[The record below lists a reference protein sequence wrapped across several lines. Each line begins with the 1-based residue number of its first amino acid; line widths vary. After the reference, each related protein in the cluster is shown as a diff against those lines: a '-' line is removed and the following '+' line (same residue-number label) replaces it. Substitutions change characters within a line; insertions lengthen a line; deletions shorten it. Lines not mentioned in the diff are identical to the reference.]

1 MLNTKLWL
9 PTLLPAGLGGGYFL
23 AVSDL
28 YSEGGMPGLQGPEPQ
43 PAILESVAEAD
54 DGLDMATGTAERESA
69 PEPERIRSHFP
80 ETWLWDAF
88 ELGFVF
94 YILDCLN
101 FISLHGLHA
110 KSGDSGL
117 NTLQPRTFYIE
128 DLLFVYKKIR
138 KIYMFFH

>member
-9 PTLLPAGLGGGYFL
+9 PTLLPAGLAGGYFL

-28 YSEGGMPGLQGPEPQ
+28 YSEGGMPGLQGPESPT
-43 PAILESVAEAD
+43 AILDSMAEVD
-54 DGLDMATGTAERESA
+54 YSENMVTETAVGESA

-94 YILDCLN
+94 HILDCLN
-101 FISLHGLHA
+101 FILCMVCMRNLG
-110 KSGDSGL
+110 
-117 NTLQPRTFYIE
+117 TL
-128 DLLFVYKKIR
+128 V
-138 KIYMFFH
+138 